1 MLFLNNRDVAAVL
14 DMRGC
19 LAALEQGYRDAD
31 GGDATFI
38 PRIDLYAP
46 TGRTEDYYRWG
57 SMTGVCR
64 SFGVLAC
71 RIKSDVVSWP
81 DGRTEEKYC
90 VRPGL
95 YSGIIL
101 LYALADGRPLA
112 LMHDGYLQHM
122 RTGGSAGLGADA
134 LARRDART
142 LGMLGSG
149 GMARTFLEAIAAVR
163 PLGAVRVYSPTPA
176 HRERFAAEMSH
187 QLGIAVEAVASAR
200 EAVVGADIVATA
212 TDAMH
217 QTFDPAWL
225 APGAH
230 VTCVTRR
237 EVNEALLA
245 RANVVV
251 QLGLD
256 TVPAGTPVPGMEW
269 RRGGIAAFIAGTA
282 AERARIPP
290 GRGAAPERPAD
301 ASLADLRA
309 GRHPGRTRA
318 DEITLFLNTGTQG
331 LQFAA
336 VGGHVLQRAREE
348 GLGTDVPDAW
358 FLEDIRD

>member
-1 MLFLNNRDVAAVL
+1 MLFLNNRDVAALL

-19 LAALEQGYRDAD
+19 LAALERGYGDAD
-31 GGDATFI
+31 RGDAAFI

-46 TGRTEDYYRWG
+46 TGRSEDYYRWG
-57 SMTGVCR
+57 SMTGACR

-90 VRPGL
+90 IRPGL

-112 LMHDGYLQHM
+112 LIHDGYLQHM
-122 RTGGSAGLGADA
+122 RTGGSAGLGAKV
-134 LARRDART
+134 LARGDART

-163 PLGAVRVYSPTPA
+163 PLAAVRVYSPTPA
-176 HRERFAAEMSH
+176 HRERFAAEMSRH
-187 QLGIAVEAVASAR
+187 AGVPVEAVATAL
-200 EAVVGADIVATA
+200 EAVADADIVATA

-217 QTFDPAWL
+217 PTFDPAWL

-237 EVNEALLA
+237 EVDEPLLA
-245 RANVVV
+245 RADVVV
-251 QLGLD
+251 QLGMD
-256 TVPAGTPVPGMEW
+256 SVPAGTPVPGMEW

-282 AERARIPP
+282 DERARIPP
-290 GRGAAPERPAD
+290 GQGTGPAH

-331 LQFAA
+331 VQFAA
-336 VGGHVLQRAREE
+336 VGGYVLQRAREQ
-348 GLGTDVPDAW
+348 GLGTEVPDDW